1 MFPSRR
7 WIAST
12 MPTQSRRRSALSLAA
27 TLSFG
32 AAPLRHPDQSQAD
45 VVELVLTVAVPVA
58 REHRP
63 RLSAPRR
70 ATPALVPI
78 SAEISDRLRV
88 VASWAQPSRSA
99 SLGGTITVSRGDRD
113 FLSPL
118 LPPSR
123 SHSRNSSS
131 RGFTGSSREI
141 GSPAPTLQ
149 PKLART
155 VRASGPWLSQRR
167 GIASPIQLTPRL
179 YQPPWK

>member
-1 MFPSRR
+1 MSRDGGFAMPAR
-7 WIAST
+7 WELTFAAALG
-12 MPTQSRRRSALSLAA
+12 SAA
-27 TLSFG
+27 SFG
-32 AAPLRHPDQSQAD
+32 QRDD
-45 VVELVLTVAVPVA
+45 WVLVMP
-58 REHRP
+58 
-63 RLSAPRR
+63 
-70 ATPALVPI
+70 
-78 SAEISDRLRV
+78 
-88 VASWAQPSRSA
+88 RSA

-113 FLSPL
+113 FLPPL

-141 GSPAPTLQ
+141 GSPAPTSQ